1 MDIGGWLRS
10 LGLEKYEATFREAE
24 IDAEV
29 LSELTDQFADFTV
42 AGLQTDKKISELVE
56 QWQGLFELISQ
67 SVTLNVQFVEL
78 DGADHWF
85 FAGDQQPKM
94 SADRIGDR
102 IRLTNDEMT
111 GAMEHQAALL
121 LRSLSLDKP
130 AS

>member
-67 SVTLNVQFVEL
+67 SVTLNVQFVE
-78 DGADHWF
+78 
-85 FAGDQQPKM
+85 
-94 SADRIGDR
+94 
-102 IRLTNDEMT
+102 T
-111 GAMEHQAALL
+111 GFPV
-121 LRSLSLDKP
+121 RPS
-130 AS
+130 